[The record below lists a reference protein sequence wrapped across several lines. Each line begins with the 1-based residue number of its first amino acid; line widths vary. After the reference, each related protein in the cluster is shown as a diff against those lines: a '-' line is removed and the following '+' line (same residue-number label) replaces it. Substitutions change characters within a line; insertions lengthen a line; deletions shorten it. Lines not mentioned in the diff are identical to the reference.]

1 MTNED
6 EKIVADYM
14 NWYYARHE
22 GIYYYDWDG
31 RRQRNLDLTAAGL
44 VVQEMQNRGEWDGF
58 FYFVWNRYRKSEKLL
73 YKEVNEATFTALLFN
88 ADNFFKAFMEWRKEI
103 KLDPVIDKESAA
115 YMDN

>member
-14 NWYYARHE
+14 NWYYAEHE

-44 VVQEMQNRGEWDGF
+44 VVQEMQKRGEWLNFLTWID
-58 FYFVWNRYRKSEKLL
+58 YNLPSREWVDLITW
-73 YKEVNEATFTALLFN
+73 LFN
-88 ADNFFKAFMEWRKEI
+88 ADNFFKAFVEWRKT
-103 KLDPVIDKESAA
+103 K
-115 YMDN
+115 

>member
-1 MTNED
+1 MTSED
-6 EKIVADYM
+6 KKIVADYM
-14 NWYYARHE
+14 NWYYAGHE

-44 VVQEMQNRGEWDGF
+44 VVQEMQKRGDWEQFHDFVIEWGD
-58 FYFVWNRYRKSEKLL
+58 LL
-73 YKEVNEATFTALLFN
+73 SKASFAYITAWLFN
-88 ADNFFKAFMEWRKEI
+88 SENFFKAFTEWRKGI